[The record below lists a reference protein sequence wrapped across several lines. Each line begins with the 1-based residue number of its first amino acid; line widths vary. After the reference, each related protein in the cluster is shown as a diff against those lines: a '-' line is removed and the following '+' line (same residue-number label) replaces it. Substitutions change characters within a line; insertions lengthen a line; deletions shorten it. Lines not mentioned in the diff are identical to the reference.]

1 MKLIKNSYRTVIVSA
16 IIFEIG
22 DGVFKSLLLF
32 LIAFLIK
39 KEKYNVADSDTLSVT
54 SIDNFREAMKNFPEL
69 NNQPEVREEI
79 DSKIGER
86 NYPPKFTA
94 GMHYSG

>member
-1 MKLIKNSYRTVIVSA
+1 MSA

-22 DGVFKSLLLF
+22 EGVFKSLLLF

-69 NNQPEVREEI
+69 NNQEPKVREEI

>member
-1 MKLIKNSYRTVIVSA
+1 MSA

-22 DGVFKSLLLF
+22 EGVFKSLLLF

-54 SIDNFREAMKNFPEL
+54 SLDNFREAMKNFPEL
-69 NNQPEVREEI
+69 NNQAKIEKEKEEI
-79 DSKIGER
+79 DSKNGQR

>member
-1 MKLIKNSYRTVIVSA
+1 MSA

-54 SIDNFREAMKNFPEL
+54 SLDNFREAMKIFPEL
-69 NNQPEVREEI
+69 NNQAKIEKEKEEI
-79 DSKIGER
+79 DSKNGQR

>member
-1 MKLIKNSYRTVIVSA
+1 MSA

-22 DGVFKSLLLF
+22 GGVFKSLLLF
-32 LIAFLIK
+32 LIAYLIK

-79 DSKIGER
+79 DSKIGKR

>member
-1 MKLIKNSYRTVIVSA
+1 MSA

-54 SIDNFREAMKNFPEL
+54 SLDNFREAMKNFPEL
-69 NNQPEVREEI
+69 NNQSKIEEEKEEI
-79 DSKIGER
+79 DSKNGQR

>member
-1 MKLIKNSYRTVIVSA
+1 MSA

-22 DGVFKSLLLF
+22 GGVFKSLLLF
-32 LIAFLIK
+32 LIAYLIK

>member
-1 MKLIKNSYRTVIVSA
+1 MSA

-22 DGVFKSLLLF
+22 EGVFKSLLLF

-54 SIDNFREAMKNFPEL
+54 SLDNFREAMKIFPEL
-69 NNQPEVREEI
+69 NNQAKIEKEKEEI
-79 DSKIGER
+79 DSKNGQR

>member
-1 MKLIKNSYRTVIVSA
+1 MSA

-22 DGVFKSLLLF
+22 EGAFKSLLLF

-39 KEKYNVADSDTLSVT
+39 NEKYNVADSDTLSVT

-69 NNQPEVREEI
+69 NIKEETEEI
-79 DSKIGER
+79 DSKISEKR

>member
-1 MKLIKNSYRTVIVSA
+1 M
-16 IIFEIG
+16 
-22 DGVFKSLLLF
+22 
-32 LIAFLIK
+32 
-39 KEKYNVADSDTLSVT
+39 ADSDTLSVT